1 MRRSGE
7 QNLSF
12 FNHLLNSAMENH
24 YSEMVIGDLCKMD
37 LSLLLRISL
46 HRRLMA
52 KQINTNLLPLFVD
65 GLNHK
70 VRGRRLECE
79 LCSCCMRWSLRP
91 GVHRGAHHPVFLLPP
106 SCSLSE
112 EGITSISRKCFKST
126 KYLCLH

>member
-1 MRRSGE
+1 
-7 QNLSF
+7 
-12 FNHLLNSAMENH
+12 MENH

-70 VRGRRLECE
+70 VREIG
-79 LCSCCMRWSLRP
+79 
-91 GVHRGAHHPVFLLPP
+91 GAHV
-106 SCSLSE
+106 
-112 EGITSISRKCFKST
+112 
-126 KYLCLH
+126 